1 MPTEK
6 DELSESSDLGWLEEL
21 IEFVDAT
28 KTSPQ
33 IKRNRLSSVSVN
45 QDVAG
50 FSENLQG
57 HVKFIYSEEQKK
69 KWRANNRWK
78 TGFRRSEEDRQK
90 ISDGHQRRKDF
101 GFGRKPASEESN
113 KKRSQSFKAK
123 FAAGYKRSP
132 VSPETKQK
140 ISRAHAER
148 RSAGLG
154 RKEFDIDQRTAKAKA
169 TRELNQLLGINRK
182 PVTEET
188 KQKLKA
194 AWKRLK
200 AQGYLRDP
208 VNEVGRARM
217 SEAQRKRFDEQGGK
231 KHTEES
237 KQKMRDAY
245 ALRIASGWKSP
256 KKSAETIAKTIATRA
271 ARADLYAARA
281 EERKKAKKKE

>member
-6 DELSESSDLGWLEEL
+6 DALSESSNLGWLEEL

-28 KTSPQ
+28 KPSPQ
-33 IKRNRLSSVSVN
+33 RNRLPFVSVD
-45 QDVAG
+45 QGIAG
-50 FSENLQG
+50 FSENLLG
-57 HVKFIYSEEQKK
+57 HVKFIYSEEQKE

-78 TGFRRSEEDRQK
+78 SGYKRSEEDGKK
-90 ISDGHQRRKDF
+90 ISDGHQRRKDL
-101 GFGRKPASEESN
+101 GFKRKTASEESN
-113 KKRSQSFKAK
+113 KKRSQSLKAK

-148 RSAGLG
+148 RLAGLG
-154 RKEFDIDQRTAKAKA
+154 RKEFDNDIRTAKAKA
-169 TRELNQLLGINRK
+169 TREINQLLGFNRK
-182 PVTEET
+182 PVTEEA
-188 KQKLKA
+188 KHKLKA

-237 KQKMRDAY
+237 KQKMRDAH
-245 ALRIASGWKSP
+245 ALRIASGWKPP
-256 KKSAETIAKTIATRA
+256 KKSAETIAKAIATRA
-271 ARADLYAARA
+271 ARADLYAVRA